1 MIDSQFKK
9 KIQNVDQ
16 DPYQQSKSFGIKQI
30 NLQQNK
36 KDQEKNLTIKYYA
49 FSFFWISIL
58 FLSFILNSN
67 YIGDYNNYLNDQ
79 LVISEGLSNQS
90 QFDTLFAKSI
100 AVLSFTIVV
109 EIISLFQIIAVHM
122 LSQIIVKISSILTIF
137 FYLVRFSLGVAF
149 LADDQKQG
157 MFNLKTQLDQIKQN
171 QPSYCYDGQPSEVKQ
186 CKYIYSFN
194 FFYGQEIFLLIVASL
209 LIIPYLIYS
218 FQFKNLKVE
227 QILRK
232 NMESAKS
239 MQQNQQI
246 VLQDLNETRDYL
258 KQEYQQQNTSI
269 AYDNF
274 AIQKR
279 NISQDKDEIN
289 QYCDQ
294 YIQNKQKQSKM

>member
-9 KIQNVDQ
+9 KIQNVDD
-16 DPYQQSKSFGIKQI
+16 DPQQQNRAFGMKQI
-30 NLQQNK
+30 NLEKNQ
-36 KDQEKNLTIKYYA
+36 KDQEKSLTIKYYA
-49 FSFFWISIL
+49 FTFFWIQIL

-67 YIGDYNNYLNDQ
+67 YIGDYNNFINDHQ
-79 LVISEGLSNQS
+79 VVNDGLQNQS

-109 EIISLFQIIAVHM
+109 EIISLFEIIAVHM
-122 LSQIIVKISSILTIF
+122 LSQNIVKIFSILTIF

-149 LADDQKQG
+149 LADEQKQG
-157 MFNLKTQLDQIKQN
+157 ILNQKTQIDKIKQS

-209 LIIPYLIYS
+209 LIVPQLIYS
-218 FQFKNLKVE
+218 FQFKNLKIE

-232 NMESAKS
+232 NMESVQS

-246 VLQDLNETRDYL
+246 ILQDLNETRDYL
-258 KQEYQQQNTSI
+258 KQDYQQQNTSI
-269 AYDNF
+269 LYDNF
-274 AIQKR
+274 AIKQR
-279 NISQDKDEIN
+279 NIQQEKDEIN

-294 YIQNKQKQSKM
+294 YIQNKQKGPKM